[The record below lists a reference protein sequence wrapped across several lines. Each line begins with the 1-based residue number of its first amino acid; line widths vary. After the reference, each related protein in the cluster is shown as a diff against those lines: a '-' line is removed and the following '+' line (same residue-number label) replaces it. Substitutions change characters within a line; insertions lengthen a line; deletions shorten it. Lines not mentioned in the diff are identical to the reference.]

1 MGPTMITNTLSR
13 QTIASNGE
21 RYNRKP
27 LRVHLN
33 GFITDLR
40 RNFVPRSSSAASIA
54 PLGCMR
60 NILQII
66 QPF

>member
-1 MGPTMITNTLSR
+1 MDPTMITNTLSR

-40 RNFVPRSSSAASIA
+40 RNFVP
-54 PLGCMR
+54 
-60 NILQII
+60 
-66 QPF
+66 